1 MDSFFFLRVP
11 EGVKA
16 GGSAATSACKK
27 AMEKSRPL
35 WDNPLQFVFACI
47 SYAVGLGNVWRFP
60 YLCQMYGGGKN
71 KLICPPKINKPT
83 KKTSKPSLKI
93 YHPPGSKLKEDDIC
107 GIYKPQL
114 FFLRNEKLVN

>member
-1 MDSFFFLRVP
+1 MRGTAGRVP

-16 GGSAATSACKK
+16 GGSAETSACKK

-60 YLCQMYGGGKN
+60 YLCQMYGGGKCGLHFLASLGEERG
-71 KLICPPKINKPT
+71 KL
-83 KKTSKPSLKI
+83 
-93 YHPPGSKLKEDDIC
+93 
-107 GIYKPQL
+107 
-114 FFLRNEKLVN
+114 

>member
-1 MDSFFFLRVP
+1 MSEDSVYSYP
-11 EGVKA
+11 KSADMKA

-60 YLCQMYGGGKN
+60 YLCQMYGGGECGLHFLASLEEWG
-71 KLICPPKINKPT
+71 KLEVQKYVVHVHALST
-83 KKTSKPSLKI
+83 
-93 YHPPGSKLKEDDIC
+93 
-107 GIYKPQL
+107 
-114 FFLRNEKLVN
+114 